1 MGLRIIYGKQGS
13 GKTKFCFT
21 EVANLIKK
29 EKKIYIITPEQFSFT
44 AEKNL
49 METIDQKAVLNAEV
63 ITLSRMA
70 YRVINEVG
78 GTIKTNLTKPG
89 KAMIIASILENNKKN
104 LKFLGKSEENIELG
118 IQAITEFKK
127 HGIRIENLKEEIEKI
142 QDTYLKTK
150 LKDMAIIYEGF
161 ENQIQ
166 EHYID
171 ETDLLT
177 ILANQL
183 EKTEFAKD
191 SIIYLDEFAGFTIQ
205 EYEVIAKLVEQA
217 KQVNITMTI
226 DNLETNTNP
235 DLDIFYSNKQTL
247 SKLMQLAKKKK
258 LELEEPVKLEKKY
271 RFKTPEL
278 KHLSQNLYNHK
289 STIYT
294 KDVENIQLFLA
305 KNQYT
310 EIENIAKQIV
320 QCVKKQNIKYRDI
333 AIITNSTPSA
343 ISHQLRVL
351 KQSKLVKFR
360 KEGKIVYYSLAD
372 EHVSEIYEKG
382 REHVEEV

>member
-127 HGIRIENLKEEIEKI
+127 HGIRIENLKEE
-142 QDTYLKTK
+142 
-150 LKDMAIIYEGF
+150 
-161 ENQIQ
+161 N
-166 EHYID
+166 
-171 ETDLLT
+171 
-177 ILANQL
+177 
-183 EKTEFAKD
+183 
-191 SIIYLDEFAGFTIQ
+191 
-205 EYEVIAKLVEQA
+205 
-217 KQVNITMTI
+217 
-226 DNLETNTNP
+226 
-235 DLDIFYSNKQTL
+235 
-247 SKLMQLAKKKK
+247 
-258 LELEEPVKLEKKY
+258 
-271 RFKTPEL
+271 
-278 KHLSQNLYNHK
+278 
-289 STIYT
+289 
-294 KDVENIQLFLA
+294 
-305 KNQYT
+305 
-310 EIENIAKQIV
+310 
-320 QCVKKQNIKYRDI
+320 
-333 AIITNSTPSA
+333 
-343 ISHQLRVL
+343 
-351 KQSKLVKFR
+351 
-360 KEGKIVYYSLAD
+360 
-372 EHVSEIYEKG
+372 
-382 REHVEEV
+382 